1 MRLYPIPLL
10 LAATVACRSSQS
22 IPTPP
27 PGETTGHGSA
37 VQDGR
42 SDAGSEAAEA
52 AASPASYQPSSSI
65 ASGPASSAP
74 VAGKAGQDDVT
85 TARDLVQRSQ
95 EAQASLAQ
103 EYIERAKGELD
114 RADLQAA
121 LASAS
126 AAVDLAP
133 SNPEARE
140 LLRRV
145 QGLLGDDY
153 SSASLAFEDELQRTM
168 VRRAQARLEA
178 QDHVD
183 RGEQSFREGD
193 FDSAITEFRQA
204 EMVLHYNPLIAT
216 DSLDEQLIRGRI
228 AEAVRLRDRAVAEA
242 EEAARVESERLRQEA
257 EQRERDRRENKLR
270 EFYEYA
276 NKAFLAE
283 RFSEAEDWC
292 DLILVEDPGNEAAQ
306 NLKAVA
312 RESRHFK
319 ADEVNRRDLREQW
332 LRTFEELDTMNV
344 PQTDALTY
352 DIERW
357 REVVHRQ
364 PLSHAQLDPTVNAD
378 RQAILDRLDSV
389 RFAPNFGGP
398 DNEGTPLE
406 SVAAYLQ
413 QLTGINF
420 LISTA
425 VTEELDEEE
434 TAVRLHLGE
443 RSVRNVLELIATT
456 SESLRWK
463 VEDGVVKFVTAD
475 EMIGGQIQVT
485 YGVQD
490 LIHPIPDYPGR
501 DINVAPSGGL
511 IAPDEDIVERETNVI
526 EQGMLEDL
534 ILNNIAP
541 ESWDL
546 DPANTI
552 RITDNGIMTV
562 SQTPEVQEQIQD
574 LLASLREATGI
585 MVDIQAR
592 FMKVEDTFL
601 EDIGI
606 DLRGLGAPG
615 LGDGSFAFNDFGDQS
630 AADDL
635 ADGPG
640 RDNTL
645 GAFYDEGEDGDIRLR
660 VEDLYDT
667 GLGNDDFRNS
677 GGLSFQ
683 WTFLNDLQLELILRA
698 VSKSERVQLVTAP
711 RILVHNTA
719 RANLSILNQVA
730 YVQDFDV
737 EIAQAASI
745 ADPIVAVIQ
754 DGVILDVRPVVSA
767 DRRFITLELR
777 PTVAVLKRPIEERVT
792 TLGSQNSVTIMLPD
806 VEIQRVRTSVPL
818 PDKGTVLLGGMKES
832 TKQDQRSGVPILNKI
847 PILSAFFERKGNF
860 VSNRKLLILLTA
872 EIVIPDEREP
882 SNAEMGLAE

>member
-10 LAATVACRSSQS
+10 LAATVACQS
-22 IPTPP
+22 TEPTVSTQEPAGPAAVPSIVPVELSAPTPAAP
-27 PGETTGHGSA
+27 QD
-37 VQDGR
+37 VQD
-42 SDAGSEAAEA
+42 
-52 AASPASYQPSSSI
+52 
-65 ASGPASSAP
+65 
-74 VAGKAGQDDVT
+74 
-85 TARDLVQRSQ
+85 ARDLVNRTRDAQDSLAEDYMAR
-95 EAQASLAQ
+95 AQA
-103 EYIERAKGELD
+103 ELD
-114 RADLQAA
+114 RADLTAA

-126 AAVDLAP
+126 NALDLAP
-133 SNPEARE
+133 SNQDARA
-140 LLRRV
+140 LLRKI

-153 SSASLAFEDELQRTM
+153 ANASLAFEDELQRTS

-178 QDHVD
+178 ENHTN
-183 RGEQSFREGD
+183 RGDNAQRDGD
-193 FDSAITEFRQA
+193 YDAAIQHFRQA
-204 EMVLHYNPLIAT
+204 EMVLRYNPLIAN
-216 DSLDEQLIRGRI
+216 DSLDERLLRGKI
-228 AEAVRLRDRAVAEA
+228 SEAIRLRDDAVAKA
-242 EEAARVESERLRQEA
+242 DEAARLEAERLRKEA
-257 EQRERDRRENKLR
+257 VERERARR
-270 EFYEYA
+270 A
-276 NKAFLAE
+276 NKVLEYYELANSAYLAE

-292 DLILVEDPGNEAAQ
+292 ELILIEDPGNEQATS
-306 NLKAVA
+306 LKRVA

-319 ADEVNRRDLREQW
+319 ADEVNRRNYREQW

-344 PQTDALTY
+344 PQTDALGFNL
-352 DIERW
+352 ERW
-357 REVVHRQ
+357 RAVAHRE
-364 PLSHAQLDPTVNAD
+364 PLSHDQLDPGANTQ
-378 RQAILDRLDSV
+378 REKILERLESV
-389 RFAPNFGGP
+389 SFAPNFGGQ
-398 DNEGTPLE
+398 DDEGTPLE
-406 SVAAYLQ
+406 SVADYLQ
-413 QLTGINF
+413 QMTGVNF
-420 LISTA
+420 LISNA
-425 VTEELDEEE
+425 VVEELGEDE
-434 TAVRLHLGE
+434 TAVILTLTGQ
-443 RSVRNVLELIATT
+443 RSVSNVLDIIAFN

-463 VEDGVVKFVTAD
+463 VEDGVVKFVTID
-475 EMIGGQIQVT
+475 EMIGGQVLVT

-490 LIHPIPDYPGR
+490 LIHAIPDYPGR
-501 DINVAPSGGL
+501 DINVSPSGGL
-511 IAPDEDIVERETNVI
+511 FPPDEDIEERETNVI

-534 ILNNIAP
+534 IINNVSP
-541 ESWDL
+541 ESWDA
-546 DPANTI
+546 DPANSI

-562 SQTPEVQEQIQD
+562 NQTPEVQEQIQQ
-574 LLASLREATGI
+574 LLEDLREATGI

-601 EDIGI
+601 EDMGI

-615 LGDGSFAFNDFGDQS
+615 LGDGAFAFNDFGDQS
-630 AADDL
+630 AQDDL

-645 GAFYDEGEDGDIRLR
+645 GAFYDEGGDGDIRAR

-667 GLGNDDFRNS
+667 QLGNDEFQGS

-683 WTFLNDLQLELILRA
+683 WTFLNDIQLQLVLRA

-730 YVQDFDV
+730 YLQDFDV

-745 ADPIVAVIQ
+745 ADPVVAVIQ

-792 TLGSQNSVTIMLPD
+792 TLGSQNSVTIMLPE

-832 TKQDQRSGVPILNKI
+832 EKQNQRSGVPIVSKI

-872 EIVIPDEREP
+872 EIVIPEEREP
-882 SNAEMGLAE
+882 TNAEMGLAE